1 MKTRALSHHDKQ
13 AKRSL
18 ILDAARALFLLNDR
32 QLPSVISIAQQAGLA
47 KGTVYLY
54 FQTKEEI
61 FLSLLEQEFH
71 GLLQT
76 LREQLGVVADGMA
89 DADMSADQ
97 RAAFARQ
104 LIAGILAYLDA
115 HPAFLR
121 LDAMTYSVLEQNL
134 SEAFL
139 RDFKIGLTLALNNTG
154 SALDKALQLPA
165 GRGTSLLLRSHALI
179 RGLWQSLDYPE
190 HLRKLLEAPEFAAI
204 RPDFR
209 TELQQALDEY
219 WRGALA

>member
-71 GLLQT
+71 GLLHAI
-76 LREQLGVVADGMA
+76 RSQLGTLAEAGAGNGMLPEQQ
-89 DADMSADQ
+89 SAL
-97 RAAFARQ
+97 AGQ
-104 LIAGILAYLDA
+104 LIAGILSYLDA

-139 RDFKIGLTLALNNTG
+139 RDFKIGLTQALTATG
-154 SALDKALQLPA
+154 TVLDQALQLPE

-179 RGLWQSLDYPE
+179 RGLWQSLDYPA
-190 HLRKLLEAPEFAAI
+190 HLRQLLNAPEFAAI

-209 TELQQALDEY
+209 TELQQALAEY

>member
-71 GLLQT
+71 GLLHAI
-76 LREQLGVVADGMA
+76 RSQLGVMAKAGAGNGMLPEQQ
-89 DADMSADQ
+89 SAL
-97 RAAFARQ
+97 AGQ
-104 LIAGILAYLDA
+104 LIAGILSYLDA

-139 RDFKIGLTLALNNTG
+139 RDFKIGLTQALTATG
-154 SALDKALQLPA
+154 TILDQALRLPE

-179 RGLWQSLDYPE
+179 RGLWQSLDYPA
-190 HLRKLLEAPEFAAI
+190 HLRQLLNAPEFAAI

-209 TELQQALDEY
+209 TELQQALAEY

>member
-71 GLLQT
+71 GLLHAI
-76 LREQLGVVADGMA
+76 RSQLGALAESGAGNGMLPEQQNA
-89 DADMSADQ
+89 LAG
-97 RAAFARQ
+97 Q
-104 LIAGILAYLDA
+104 LIAGILSYLDA

-139 RDFKIGLTLALNNTG
+139 RDFKIGLTQVLTATG
-154 SALDKALQLPA
+154 TILDQALQLPE

-179 RGLWQSLDYPE
+179 RGLWQSLDYPA
-190 HLRKLLEAPEFAAI
+190 HLRQLLNAPEFAAI

-209 TELQQALDEY
+209 TELQQALAEY